1 MEVKL
6 IKTCHGW
13 QEMVLVQGVPVPRNL
28 YSEILPYVLTTKA
41 EEVSATSVTPSL
53 ERR

>member
-1 MEVKL
+1 MEVRL

-28 YSEILPYVLTTKA
+28 YAEILPFVLTTKA
-41 EEVSATSVTPSL
+41 EDSFATSVTPSL
-53 ERR
+53 ETR